1 MKVKNVIETLSKMNP
16 EEEIIIDWWDRRCFT
31 RVIGETR
38 ANDEIPFEHC
48 WIEIVHEWEDMSAK
62 TQNNL
67 TDEIWDWIHEGLV
80 EKGAY
85 ND

>member
-1 MKVKNVIETLSKMNP
+1 MKIKDAIAVLQKMNP
-16 EEEIIIDWWDRRCFT
+16 EEEVIIDWWDRRCFT
-31 RVIGETR
+31 RVIGDTR
-38 ANDEIPFEHC
+38 ADDEIPFEHC
-48 WIEIVHEWEDMSAK
+48 WIEVVHEWEDMQ
-62 TQNNL
+62 TQNSL

>member
-1 MKVKNVIETLSKMNP
+1 MKIKDAIAVLQKMNP
-16 EEEIIIDWWDRRCFT
+16 EEEVIIDWWDRRCFT
-31 RVIGETR
+31 RVIGDTR
-38 ANDEIPFEHC
+38 ADDEIPFEHC
-48 WIEIVHEWEDMSAK
+48 WIEVVHEWEDMQ